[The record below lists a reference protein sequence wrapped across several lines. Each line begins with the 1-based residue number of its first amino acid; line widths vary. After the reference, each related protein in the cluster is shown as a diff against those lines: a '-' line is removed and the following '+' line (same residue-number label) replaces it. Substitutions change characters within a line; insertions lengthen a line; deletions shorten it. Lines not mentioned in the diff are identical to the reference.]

1 MKRLLALLLA
11 AILTLS
17 CCSVV
22 LAEEAAAQDVVT
34 VELALAAKVDH
45 GDWNDFWCLDL
56 IEKECGIRFHV
67 TQYSEDAWAE
77 KKGTMFALDTYP
89 EVFLNDLNDIDLAN
103 YGTQGYLLPLE
114 DYITPENMPNVFK
127 VMEEGYPD
135 ILKGMTFPDGHIY
148 SFRGVN
154 GSTREYALSRYF
166 VIVS

>member
-67 TQYSEDAWAE
+67 PSTAR
-77 KKGTMFALDTYP
+77 
-89 EVFLNDLNDIDLAN
+89 
-103 YGTQGYLLPLE
+103 
-114 DYITPENMPNVFK
+114 TP
-127 VMEEGYPD
+127 G
-135 ILKGMTFPDGHIY
+135 LKRRAPCSRWIPIPRC
-148 SFRGVN
+148 S
-154 GSTREYALSRYF
+154 STT
-166 VIVS
+166 

>member
-89 EVFLNDLNDIDLAN
+89 EVFLNDMNDIDLAN
-103 YGTQGYLLPLE
+103 
-114 DYITPENMPNVFK
+114 
-127 VMEEGYPD
+127 
-135 ILKGMTFPDGHIY
+135 
-148 SFRGVN
+148 
-154 GSTREYALSRYF
+154 
-166 VIVS
+166 